1 MSVYDDIKK
10 ALQDLLAPDI
20 KEIKGDLKAVN
31 ARLDAMEKID
41 EMRFAAIDRRFDAV
55 MRELA
60 IDKRIERLERQ
71 RGEEQTN

>member
-1 MSVYDDIKK
+1 LSVYDDIKK